1 MTKRP
6 KISVVSPVYGCVDA
20 LHDLVFAVRMAF
32 ARRVDLDWELVLV
45 DDRGPGAPWSVICEL
60 SKADPRVRGVR
71 LSRNH
76 GQHLAIWAGLE
87 HARGDWIAVID
98 CDLQDD
104 PTLIPDLYD
113 KATADTLDAVLVDR
127 GVWKD
132 VAWRRI
138 ASRAMRRIMQG
149 LSGLDMSL
157 DYGNFGI
164 YSDRLRDVLL
174 SYNDNEVFLPLMVAI
189 SGFEKGTIVHPRRR
203 REIGKSSY
211 SLLRLI
217 RLAIGLIVRFS
228 DRPLKLSVLVG
239 SVISAGSALI
249 SLGLLIA
256 ALSGAF
262 SVPGWVSTMM
272 SIWFLSGLILAT
284 LGVHGIYIG
293 RVFSQVQGRPRIIV
307 QEHTDMPT
315 CATSVEAPDA
325 GFGESS

>member
-1 MTKRP
+1 M
-6 KISVVSPVYGCVDA
+6 
-20 LHDLVFAVRMAF
+20 FAVRKAF
-32 ARRVDLDWELVLV
+32 ELRADLDWELVLV
-45 DDRGPGAPWSVICEL
+45 DDRGLGAPWSVIREL
-60 SKADPRVRGVR
+60 SRADPHVRGLR

-104 PTLIPDLYD
+104 PALIPVLYD
-113 KATADTLDAVLVDR
+113 KAAAETLDAVLVDR

-138 ASRAMRRIMQG
+138 ASRTMRRIMQG

-164 YSDRLRDVLL
+164 YSRRLRDVLL
-174 SYNDNEVFLPLMVAI
+174 SYNDNEVFLPLMVAL
-189 SGFEKGTIVHPRRR
+189 SGFDKGTIVHPRSR
-203 REIGKSSY
+203 REIGRSSY
-211 SLLRLI
+211 SLLRLM
-217 RLAIGLIVRFS
+217 RLAIGLVVRFS

-239 SVISAGSALI
+239 SVISVGSALI

-272 SIWFLSGLILAT
+272 
-284 LGVHGIYIG
+284 
-293 RVFSQVQGRPRIIV
+293 
-307 QEHTDMPT
+307 
-315 CATSVEAPDA
+315 
-325 GFGESS
+325 